1 MPFAG
6 NPSQCTSNHNEGDDD
21 DGDDKDNDDDCNSD
35 GDDDMIVM
43 IMNHQMVMMILL
55 QGNHLGAS
63 HITMIVHLRLLET
76 QHCHDF
82 HN

>member
-35 GDDDMIVM
+35 DDDGIDSDDYESSDGDDDSFARKPSRCISYH
-43 IMNHQMVMMILL
+43 NDSASPPF
-55 QGNHLGAS
+55 GNSTLP
-63 HITMIVHLRLLET
+63 
-76 QHCHDF
+76 
-82 HN
+82 